1 MILIMKN
8 IIVVSFFFY
17 HRINLLRHLFLFM
30 KKNMLAILS
39 PSKTMSPEI
48 RPDLV
53 YTLPVFE
60 KEYRHLVRL
69 VQKMKTKDMQVWMQ
83 TSDKL
88 TAEAKTYFDF
98 FPENL
103 TIENAGAAILSFKGD
118 VYQGLAAATMQND
131 DLEYANQNIRILS
144 GLYGVL
150 KPLDLMAPYRL
161 EMGLPAQTK
170 SAKNMYAYW
179 GKKIAAALADALS
192 HHETKVLINLAS
204 AEYFKSVSLAHFP
217 YPVFHV
223 EFRENKNG
231 KLTGNAFTNKRM
243 RGVMARHLI
252 QYRLTKPEELK
263 VFSEEG
269 FVFSE
274 AHSTEFHFLFIR

>member
-1 MILIMKN
+1 ME
-8 IIVVSFFFY
+8 
-17 HRINLLRHLFLFM
+17 
-30 KKNMLAILS
+30 KNMLAILS
-39 PSKTMSPEI
+39 PSKTMSTEI
-48 RPDLV
+48 RPELA

-60 KEYRHLVRL
+60 KEYRQLVRQ
-69 VQKMKTKDMQVWMQ
+69 VQKMKTKDIQAWMQ

-88 TAEAKTYFDF
+88 TAETKTYFDF

-103 TIENAGAAILSFKGD
+103 TIENAGASILSFKGD
-118 VYQGLAAATMQND
+118 VYQGLSAGTMQNE
-131 DLEYANQNIRILS
+131 DLEYANQQIRILS

-170 SAKNMYAYW
+170 SAKNMYGYW
-179 GKKIAAALADALS
+179 GKKIASALADALS
-192 HHETKVLINLAS
+192 PNKNKVLINLAS
-204 AEYFKSVSLAHFP
+204 AEYFKSVSTTHFP
-217 YPVFHV
+217 YPVYHA

-252 QYRLTKPEELK
+252 QYRLEKPEELK
-263 VFSEEG
+263 AFSEEG